1 MGFSTTECA
10 WSQTSIKMLGRTIIG
25 IRGFEF
31 EKTIDDEYIY
41 GAGDEPLDITSGNK
55 SYPGS
60 IKLLKYELDLLNA
73 AAVRAGYEDITE
85 VPYAAIVITCNFKL
99 TAGSPNKTITATGV
113 KIGSY
118 KISGE
123 QNAKMFEVT
132 LPFKS
137 LKTVLV

>member
-60 IKLLKYELDLLNA
+60 IKLLKYELDLL
-73 AAVRAGYEDITE
+73 
-85 VPYAAIVITCNFKL
+85 L
-99 TAGSPNKTITATGV
+99 
-113 KIGSY
+113 
-118 KISGE
+118 
-123 QNAKMFEVT
+123 
-132 LPFKS
+132 S
-137 LKTVLV
+137 LIHI